1 MRWIPKKRGWL
12 VVVQIFAWGVILA
25 LPGAA
30 QADSTRG
37 ISDATVKIG
46 IVAPLSRVL
55 AHAGKASVD
64 ALQAYFK
71 YINETKGGVH
81 GRKVELVV
89 ADHQYEPS
97 RSLAEFK
104 RLVTR
109 DEVMTVIGWG
119 TPPVT
124 ILKEPA
130 NDEKVPMLC
139 VSGGTSLF
147 NPPTRYVVAMIT
159 PYELQAAAVVTY
171 IVEKLGKK
179 QPKIGLFFN
188 NDDFGRSGKKGVEMA
203 MEYYGLKLVGEAP
216 NITGSPI
223 DKSAVTKFKKEGV
236 EYLLVAAHSGD
247 VSSLLL
253 EMKSQGLQCETFGV
267 LSPASDR
274 KIVQQA
280 KDAAAKYYSV
290 DSQGRWNDTKSPG
303 IQKMIEL
310 SKKYALPEDI
320 EAKSYYY
327 ILGWYPALFI
337 VEALERAGKDL
348 TVEKFVDAWDTF
360 KNWDTGGVVP
370 PITLNPQRRVMSL
383 GGIMC
388 KADLTMEDLVTVSDW
403 IESPEKIAKKV
414 LGY

>member
-1 MRWIPKKRGWL
+1 MIR
-12 VVVQIFAWGVILA
+12 ILA
-25 LPGAA
+25 LAVILGLPGMAM
-30 QADSTRG
+30 ADSTQG
-37 ISDATVKIG
+37 ISDTTVKIG
-46 IVAPLSRVL
+46 IVAPLSRLL

-81 GRKVELVV
+81 GRKIELVV

-104 RLVTR
+104 KLATR
-109 DEVMTVIGWG
+109 DKVMAVIAWG

-130 NDEKVPMLC
+130 NEEKIPMLC

-147 NPPTRYVVAMIT
+147 NPPSRYVTAMIT

-171 IVEKLGKK
+171 LVEKLGKK
-179 QPKIGLFFN
+179 QAKIGLFFN

-203 MEYYGLKLVGEAP
+203 MEHYGLKLAAEAP

-223 DKSAVTKFKKEGV
+223 DKSAVTKFKREGV
-236 EYLLVAAHSGD
+236 EYLLVGAHSGD

-253 EMKSQGLQCETFGV
+253 EMKSQGLQCDTYGV

-274 KIVQQA
+274 KIVEQA
-280 KDAAAKYYSV
+280 KDAATRYYSV
-290 DSQGRWNDTKSPG
+290 DSQGRWSDAKSPG
-303 IQKMIEL
+303 IQKMIEI
-310 SKKYALPEDI
+310 SKKYAQPEDL

-337 VEALERAGKDL
+337 VEALERAGKNL

-360 KNWDTGGVVP
+360 KNWDTQGVVP
-370 PITLNPQRRVMSL
+370 PITLSPQRRVMSL
-383 GGIMC
+383 GGIIC
-388 KADLTMEDLVTVSDW
+388 KSDLGLEDLVSASDW
-403 IESPEKIAKKV
+403 IESPQPIAKKV
-414 LGY
+414 LGQ